1 MSITNDLKAF
11 AARHQFIKKAL
22 YPAFELRR
30 RVLTANRARYERILA
45 NLSGRLAESPV
56 LHVPEFGGSFE
67 MDARSDLLE
76 RFLIDNEYEPE
87 LVSVCRDHVDPS
99 RDIVDIGANIG
110 LYAVLFASLL
120 KSGRVLAV
128 EPTPNAL
135 ARLRANVERNG
146 ATGSVLV
153 FPGVC
158 SERAGTFQ
166 IKSVVGKEE
175 YSSLGEMNHPRI
187 DQDAWTTTD
196 VQGQTLDGLVSDYNL
211 SPGFVKVDVEGM
223 EHVVFAG
230 ADSVLTTHRPVILS
244 ELSDYLL
251 RRNGSSAAA
260 VMDRIRSFD
269 YEIVDPVHPGA
280 KPGVADF
287 GDILCLPR

>member
-1 MSITNDLKAF
+1 MPLTEDLKAF
-11 AARHQFIKKAL
+11 AARNPVVKTVL

-30 RVLTANRARYERILA
+30 RVLTANRARYERLLA
-45 NLSGRLAESPV
+45 HLSERLAENPV
-56 LHVPEFGGSFE
+56 LRVPEFGGVFE

-87 LVSVCRDHVDPS
+87 LVSVCRRHVDPS
-99 RDIVDIGANIG
+99 RDIVDVGANIG
-110 LYAVLFASLL
+110 LYAVLFASLVE
-120 KSGRVLAV
+120 SGRVLAV

-135 ARLRANVERNG
+135 ARLRANLERNG
-146 ATGSVLV
+146 VTDRVLV
-153 FPGVC
+153 YPGVC
-158 SERAGTFQ
+158 SDAAGTFQ
-166 IKSVVGKEE
+166 IKSVAGKEE
-175 YSSLGEMNHPRI
+175 YSSLGEMEHPRI
-187 DQDAWTTTD
+187 GQNAWTTTD
-196 VQGQTLDGLVSDYNL
+196 VQGQTLDGLVADHGL

-230 ADSVLTTHRPVILS
+230 AEQVLSTHRPVILS
-244 ELSDYLL
+244 ELSNYLL

-260 VMDRIRSFD
+260 VMARIASFD
-269 YEIVDPVHPGA
+269 YEIVDPIHAGA

>member
-1 MSITNDLKAF
+1 MPVIDNLKAF
-11 AARHQFIKKAL
+11 AARNPVVKTVL

-30 RVLTANRARYERILA
+30 RVLTANRAKYERLLA
-45 NLSGRLAESPV
+45 NLSTRLAESPV

-76 RFLIDNEYEPE
+76 RFLIDNAYEPE
-87 LVSVCRDHVDPS
+87 LVAVCREHVQAT
-99 RDIVDIGANIG
+99 RDVLDVGANIG
-110 LYAVLFASLL
+110 LYAVLFASLME
-120 KSGRVLAV
+120 SGRVLAV

-135 ARLRANVERNG
+135 VRLNANLVRNG
-146 ATGSVLV
+146 ASERVHV

-158 SERAGTFQ
+158 SDREGTFS
-166 IKSVVGKEE
+166 IKTVAGKEE

-187 DQDAWTTTD
+187 DQDAWTTTE
-196 VQGQTLDGLVSDYNL
+196 VPGKTLDSLVAEFGL

-223 EHVVFAG
+223 EHLVFAG
-230 ADSVLTTHRPVILS
+230 AEQVLSTHRPVILS

-251 RRNGSSAAA
+251 RRNGSSAAD
-260 VMDRIRSFD
+260 VMARIASFD
-269 YEIVDPVHPGA
+269 YEIVDPVHAGA
-280 KPGVADF
+280 KPGRADF

>member
-1 MSITNDLKAF
+1 MPVIDNLKAF
-11 AARHQFIKKAL
+11 AARNPVVKTVL

-30 RVLTANRARYERILA
+30 RILTANRARYERLLA

-56 LHVPEFGGSFE
+56 LHVPEFDGFFE

-87 LVSVCRDHVDPS
+87 LVAICREHVDAS
-99 RDIVDIGANIG
+99 RDVVDVGANIG
-110 LYAVLFASLL
+110 LYAVFFASLVE
-120 KSGRVLAV
+120 SGRVLAV

-135 ARLRANVERNG
+135 ARLRANLDRNG
-146 ATGSVLV
+146 VTERVQV

-158 SERAGTFQ
+158 SDREGTFQ
-166 IKSVVGKEE
+166 IKSVAGKEE
-175 YSSLGEMNHPRI
+175 YSSLGEMEHPRI
-187 DQDAWTTTD
+187 GDDAWTTTE
-196 VQGQTLDGLVSDYNL
+196 VPGKTLDGLIADHGL

-230 ADSVLTTHRPVILS
+230 ADEVLSTHRPVILS

-260 VMDRIRSFD
+260 VMARIASFD
-269 YEIVDPVHPGA
+269 YEIVDPVHAGA
-280 KPGVADF
+280 KPGRGDF